1 MALERFSG
9 STNPW
14 RLLFV
19 CTPAEYV
26 SPFNQFPIP
35 EIASVAAFAGT
46 SALDTAAS
54 VEPAPAVP
62 VGPSLTAIEG
72 LRALTAI
79 PSGPGA
85 ALILNLQ
92 IVRKLRWGLQSVVYG
107 SHKNVCNA
115 PVWFVDSVFFLS
127 GKDRASFMP
136 FGGNHGWIRPH
147 RFSFQIKKGFEF
159 GARQG
164 ACSHA
169 MVNTPFKRVFMKDG
183 SPAARIGSMAREILA
198 TGLGNAFQAYKKRF
212 SHRKVI

>member
-115 PVWFVDSVFFLS
+115 PAWFVDSVFFTFRKRSSKLYAIWRQPWVDPATS
-127 GKDRASFMP
+127 VFVS
-136 FGGNHGWIRPH
+136 N
-147 RFSFQIKKGFEF
+147 KKGF
-159 GARQG
+159 
-164 ACSHA
+164 
-169 MVNTPFKRVFMKDG
+169 
-183 SPAARIGSMAREILA
+183 
-198 TGLGNAFQAYKKRF
+198 
-212 SHRKVI
+212 